1 MDAVTRS
8 ERAGGFTLLELMIT
22 FAVAAVGLTAL
33 MLMQLQALGEGAR
46 GKHRTGA
53 AILARD
59 QIEQIQSMPFSDAA
73 LDVMDPATWTTPPWL
88 ANTGDPVLNPGEV
101 AVEVTQAGGDV
112 QELVYTVFYLVT
124 EDDPVDPDDD
134 LRRVD
139 LEVVWTEEGVPN
151 NKPTRTGLPTVAL
164 STLVVDNNR

>member
-1 MDAVTRS
+1 MDAVNR
-8 ERAGGFTLLELMIT
+8 EPRAGGFTLLELMIT

-33 MLMQLQALGEGAR
+33 MMMQVQALGEGTR
-46 GKHRTGA
+46 GRHRTGA

-73 LDVMDPATWTTPPWL
+73 LDVMDPPNWTTPPWL
-88 ANTGDPVLNPGEV
+88 DNGGSNPLDPGEV
-101 AVEVTQAGGDV
+101 AVQVTQAGGDV
-112 QELVYTVFYLVT
+112 EELIYTVYYLVT

-139 LEVVWTEEGVPN
+139 LEVVWTEAGVPN

-164 STLVVDNNR
+164 STIVVDNNR